1 LLTTGVPSQASTG
14 PAGSTAPTRYL
25 GSSRRSFSSS
35 RYSTASRL
43 QPSTRICGSSWYLGA
58 CSERYTDDIT
68 MSRIEITMCRR
79 PPSLG
84 SLRNRM
90 TW

>member
-1 LLTTGVPSQASTG
+1 MKND
-14 PAGSTAPTRYL
+14 
-25 GSSRRSFSSS
+25 GSSRWSFSSS
-35 RYSTASRL
+35 RYSIDFRV
-43 QPSTRICGSSWYLGA
+43 QPSTRMCGSSWYLGA
-58 CSERYTDDIT
+58 CSDRYTDDIT

-84 SLRNRM
+84 SLRKRI